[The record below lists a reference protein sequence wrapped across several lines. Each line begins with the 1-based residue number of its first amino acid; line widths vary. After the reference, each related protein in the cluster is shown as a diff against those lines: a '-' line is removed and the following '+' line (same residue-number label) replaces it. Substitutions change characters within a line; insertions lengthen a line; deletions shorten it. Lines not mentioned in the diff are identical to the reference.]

1 MTTPA
6 PPSIDVTVLVPVYNE
21 AKVIAETFKAM
32 RDQDYDGAVELLF
45 IDGRSEDDTK
55 AILERIAGDDPLVR
69 ILDNPGRTIPL
80 ALNIGLREARGEYV
94 VRMDAHSIYPRSYI
108 RDGIER
114 LARGDVEW
122 VSGPPVPY
130 GMSPGARRV
139 ALALTSPLGNGGAPK
154 WIPEH
159 GDHPEVE
166 LKTTV
171 FAGVWRREVLEAH
184 GGWDEDSPVNE
195 DVELASRFVSAGQ
208 RIVCVPSMAARY
220 LPRDSLKGVW
230 RQYHAFGYY
239 RCRTANIHPHSL
251 RRSQLMAPGLVLV
264 GVAAVLPGLIG
275 RLGRLGLISY
285 GGSLFGA
292 TTGSATIGKRDLASG
307 LPAVFLT
314 MHVAWGVGF
323 LRGCL
328 RFGVPFGALDQA
340 VLGHRPP
347 DPERRYEA
355 A

>member
-1 MTTPA
+1 MSGATP
-6 PPSIDVTVLVPVYNE
+6 PPVDVSVLVPVYNE
-21 AKVIAETFKAM
+21 AKVIAETFEAM
-32 RDQDYDGAVELLF
+32 RDQDYDGTVELLF
-45 IDGRSEDDTK
+45 IDGRSEDDTV
-55 AILERIAGDDPLVR
+55 AILERVAGDDPLVR

-80 ALNIGLREARGEYV
+80 ALNIGLAEARGEYV
-94 VRMDAHSIYPRSYI
+94 VRMDAHSVYPRGYI

-114 LARGDVEW
+114 LRRGDVEW

-130 GMSPGARRV
+130 GMTPGSRRV

-159 GDHPEVE
+159 GDHDEVE
-166 LKTTV
+166 LRTTV

-184 GGWDEDSPVNE
+184 GGWDEGAAVNE
-195 DVELASRFVSAGQ
+195 DVELASRFVAAGQ

-220 LPRDSLKGVW
+220 FPRDSLQGVW

-239 RCRTANIHPHSL
+239 RCRTATIHPHSL
-251 RRSQLMAPGLVLV
+251 RRSQLMAPGLVLT
-264 GVAAVLPGLIG
+264 GAAAVAPGWLG
-275 RLGRLGLISY
+275 RLGRTGLIAY
-285 GGSLFGA
+285 AGSVFGA
-292 TTGSATIGKRDLASG
+292 TTGSATLGKRDLASG
-307 LPAVFLT
+307 LPAIFVT

-340 VLGHRPP
+340 VLGRRPP
-347 DPERRYEA
+347 DPPRRIEP
-355 A
+355 